1 MQLEDLNFGSVLQW
15 WNSPRFT
22 VENTGTHIRN
32 LQFGKATIPT
42 TIYDIEIEKDWGAL
56 YILNNPRPFSLPVDS
71 DTPNLIAAQ
80 YGRKIGTIN
89 CYQAGWSRE
98 VLLDALLGYVDVVNV
113 CNNNFHMHRFQP
125 RSRYSNLLEVDGFP
139 SYPDTP
145 EGMMKMNTD
154 TYYRLLNCGLKLA
167 AGAGS
172 ATGAKQVPAG
182 YNRAY
187 VRCSPNG
194 SITEYL
200 AGLKRG
206 QNFVTNGPMLF
217 FKSIDGL
224 QPGDSIHISGDS
236 QAIEFEIEVM
246 SDSPLHSVEII
257 KNGKVIKQFQL
268 EGGQNSLKGQIG
280 IEISESSWLCARCTD
295 QDMLL
300 SDDELE
306 KYRSPR
312 VKLNQDPS
320 RLRFAHTSPIYIY
333 INKKNISEP
342 QSLSEAQ
349 KMLDAFEIF
358 AKENVGSNFYQ
369 KMMESIQKARIVLNP
384 KHQYLNPK

>member
-1 MQLEDLNFGSVLQW
+1 M
-15 WNSPRFT
+15 
-22 VENTGTHIRN
+22 ENTGTHIRN

-268 EGGQNSLKGQIG
+268 ESGQNSLKGQIG